1 MVSDGVPDGVRGGGY
16 GVTTSAG
23 LSGYQD
29 AHVCCDAVE
38 GRQVCR
44 GNGSVLGVVQQPSV
58 FDVVTCEPALFPL
71 VG

>member
-1 MVSDGVPDGVRGGGY
+1 MVSNGVPDGGRGSCY
-16 GVTTSAG
+16 SVTPSAG
-23 LSGYQD
+23 LPGYQD

-38 GRQVCR
+38 GRQACR
-44 GNGSVLGVVQQPSV
+44 GYRSVLGVVQQPGV